1 MNPGVSRWEEIK
13 VPEPAS
19 SELGACEGDGGC
31 SGRNRVAEAVG
42 EIGRRVHG

>member
-1 MNPGVSRWEEIK
+1 MNPGVFRWEETK

-31 SGRNRVAEAVG
+31 SGRNRVAETDG
-42 EIGRRVHG
+42 EIG